1 MGEVQVRIHDQNYR
15 LACRDGDEER
25 LQRLAERVDE
35 TAQDLAG
42 RLGQVGETRLM
53 LMVALLFADELDEA
67 QSAGSAD
74 GEGRAG
80 EAARLLD
87 EASSQIEGIVARLS
101 QA

>member
-1 MGEVQVRIHDQNYR
+1 MGEVQVSIHHQTYR

-25 LQRLAERVDE
+25 LQRLAQRIDE
-35 TAQDLAG
+35 SARDLAD

-67 QSAGSAD
+67 QSAGSGG
-74 GEGRAG
+74 GEASAG